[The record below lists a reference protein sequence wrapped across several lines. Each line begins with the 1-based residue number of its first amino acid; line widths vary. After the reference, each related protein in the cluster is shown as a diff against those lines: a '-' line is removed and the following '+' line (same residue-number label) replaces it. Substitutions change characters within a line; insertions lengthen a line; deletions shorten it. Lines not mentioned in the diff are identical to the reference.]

1 MSTIKVDSIKSSDGN
16 TDLLT
21 LSNGSVSGVN
31 FGRRNLIINGAMQ
44 VAQRGTSGVD
54 TDSYPCADRWRTG
67 GAGTPGAFDV
77 TVENDAPDGFAKS
90 VKFNCTT
97 ADSLAAG
104 DYRYFNQRLEGQ
116 DLQGIAKGTSSAKNL
131 TVSFWVKS
139 NVTGTYICGIF
150 DTDNSRYVA
159 QSYTVDS
166 SGTWEYKTITFP
178 ADTTGAFDNDNNASI
193 RMSWFIA
200 AGSSYTSGTLAT
212 SWESST
218 AANYAVGQTNL
229 ASATNNYWQ
238 ITGVQLEVGSV
249 ATPFE
254 HRSFGEELALCQR
267 YYYKT
272 YRYDLAPGSNSA
284 DGLCWLSGSTK
295 ADNTA
300 RLYIRHPVEM
310 RAGPTTTYYIYNT
323 GTVGS
328 WNYERSG
335 ATGTVAVSGE
345 NMSTSG
351 GRIKFDSIGAAWV
364 AANWYG
370 QYVADAEL

>member
-1 MSTIKVDSIKSSDGN
+1 VSQIQVNSIKNSDG
-16 TDLLT
+16 TVDLLT

-31 FGRRNLIINGAMQ
+31 LGRRNLIINGAMQ

-254 HRSFGEELALCQR
+254 HRSYGEELALCER
-267 YYYKT
+267 YYQ
-272 YRYDLAPGSNSA
+272 LGEVQSNGSAFGGESR
-284 DGLCWLSGSTK
+284 GSSWERT
-295 ADNTA
+295 
-300 RLYIRHPVEM
+300 VQM
-310 RAGPTTTYYIYNT
+310 RAAPTMTTTSSNLYN
-323 GTVGS
+323 
-328 WNYERSG
+328 SG
-335 ATGTVAVSGE
+335 GGAVSGTIAYAG
-345 NMSTSG
+345 NTAKNLSLRVTGTNTATLIICS
-351 GRIKFDSIGAAWV
+351 
-364 AANWYG
+364 YT
-370 QYVADAEL
+370 ADAEL